1 MRDGGKRYSQLHRLV
16 PQLSEGMFVRSLREL
31 AQDNLSDRTIY
42 SKVPARVECAL
53 TNDGATPLL
62 VLGFMSNWWNRR
74 S

>member
-1 MRDGGKRYSQLHRLV
+1 MVASGIPNCTGLF
-16 PQLSEGMFVRSLREL
+16 LSFPKVCLCALYESSRKTTSVTAQFTARS
-31 AQDNLSDRTIY
+31 
-42 SKVPARVECAL
+42 PARVECAL

>member
-1 MRDGGKRYSQLHRLV
+1 
-16 PQLSEGMFVRSLREL
+16 MFVRSLREL

-62 VLGFMSNWWNRR
+62 ALGFMSNWWNRR